1 MSWPFKEEEQPK
13 PEVKDEPKVS
23 EKSPAELIAEALQPL
38 SQQFAQMRDKLESIE
53 NNTVKKPDP
62 VQPRELTSVLD
73 NEDMAFNQRL
83 TPVVMRQL
91 ELEARVVKND
101 IKREY
106 VDAGFGEMWR
116 EYEKQINESLD
127 AAPLVTAD
135 GQPLRGNPNYIR
147 NVVDM
152 VFGRAAREK
161 GIRFDGKN
169 KSFFLES
176 AGGANNGQA
185 PTVDDGLSESQRK
198 ALQKWGI
205 SPEDGKK
212 SMAKLKFI
220 Q

>member
-13 PEVKDEPKVS
+13 PEVKDEPKAP

-38 SQQFAQMRDKLESIE
+38 SQQFTEMRNKLDAIE
-53 NNTVKKPDP
+53 QNSVKKPDP
-62 VQPRELTSVLD
+62 VTPREITSVLD
-73 NEDMAFNQRL
+73 NEDVAFNQRL

-106 VDAGFGEMWR
+106 TDAGFGDMWR
-116 EYEKQINESLD
+116 EYEKQIDESLN
-127 AAPLVTAD
+127 AAPLITAD
-135 GQPLRGNPNYIR
+135 GQPLRGNPAYIR

-161 GIRFDGKN
+161 GMRFDGQK

-176 AGGANNGQA
+176 AGGSGS
-185 PTVDDGLSESQRK
+185 PTPAQVDDGLTDSQRK
-198 ALQKWGI
+198 ALNKWGI
-205 SPEDGKK
+205 PVEEAKK
-212 SMAKLKFI
+212 TMAKLKFI

>member
-1 MSWPFKEEEQPK
+1 MAWPFEKPEEK
-13 PEVKDEPKVS
+13 PEVNPEPPKAP

-38 SQQFAQMRDKLESIE
+38 SQQLAQMRDKLDLIE
-53 NNTVKKPDP
+53 QNSVKKPDP
-62 VQPRELTSVLD
+62 VQQREVTSVLD
-73 NEDMAFNQRL
+73 NEDMAFSQRL

-106 VDAGFGEMWR
+106 ADAGFGDMWR

-161 GIRFDGKN
+161 GMRFDGKN

-176 AGGANNGQA
+176 AGSGGGGQQT
-185 PTVDDGLSESQRK
+185 PVDDGFSESQRK
-198 ALQKWGI
+198 ALNKWGI
-205 SPEDGKK
+205 PVEDAKK
-212 SMAKLKFI
+212 TMAKLKFI

>member
-1 MSWPFKEEEQPK
+1 MSWPFDKPEEK
-13 PEVKDEPKVS
+13 PEVTPEPPKAV

-38 SQQFAQMRDKLESIE
+38 SQQFQQMRDKLDAIE

-62 VQPRELTSVLD
+62 VQQREVTSVLD
-73 NEDMAFNQRL
+73 NEDVAFNQRL

-101 IKREY
+101 VKREY
-106 VDAGFGEMWR
+106 ADAGFGDMWR

-135 GQPLRGNPNYIR
+135 GQPLRGNPAYIR

-161 GIRFDGKN
+161 GMRFDGKN

-176 AGGANNGQA
+176 AGGSGNGQQA
-185 PTVDDGLSESQRK
+185 VQDDGLSESQRK
-198 ALQKWGI
+198 ALAKWGI
-205 SPEDGKK
+205 STEDAKK
-212 SMAKLKFI
+212 SMAKLRFI

>member
-1 MSWPFKEEEQPK
+1 MAWPFEKPEEK
-13 PEVKDEPKVS
+13 PEVNAESSKAP
-23 EKSPAELIAEALQPL
+23 EKSAAELIAEALQPF
-38 SQQFAQMRDKLESIE
+38 SQQFTEMRQKLDAIE
-53 NNTVKKPDP
+53 QNSVKKPSP
-62 VQPRELTSVLD
+62 EQPREVTSVLD
-73 NEDMAFNQRL
+73 NEDVAFNQRL

-106 VDAGFGEMWR
+106 ADAGFGDMWR

-161 GIRFDGKN
+161 GMRFDGKN

-176 AGGANNGQA
+176 GGSGGGNQPA
-185 PTVDDGLSESQRK
+185 PVDDGFSDSQRK
-198 ALQKWGI
+198 ALNKWGI
-205 SPEDGKK
+205 PIDDAKK
-212 SMAKLKFI
+212 TLSKLKFI
-220 Q
+220 S